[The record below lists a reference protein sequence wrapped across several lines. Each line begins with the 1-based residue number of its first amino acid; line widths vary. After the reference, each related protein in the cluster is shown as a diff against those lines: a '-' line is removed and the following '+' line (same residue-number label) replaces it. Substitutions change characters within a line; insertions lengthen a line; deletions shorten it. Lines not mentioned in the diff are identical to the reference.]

1 MVDSTT
7 STPYYLLT
15 GTGLRAKWGIISFSK
30 SSHFLPQEPEAS
42 IKTNGFHPEVEVED
56 PRIAPR
62 LAPSQSLVAPSPQVH
77 TRAFF
82 LFRITQYV
90 GPALIID
97 ITTFHY
103 RMSSMILSL
112 PQSQLPSLRFPLHL
126 SLSLVLTSYR
136 IPRLLSKAHFI
147 PAIVLGCLYEE
158 LLIFA
163 ILD

>member
-1 MVDSTT
+1 MTLTSFPLMVESTT
-7 STPYYLLT
+7 STPYYLLHI
-15 GTGLRAKWGIISFSK
+15 GLRAKGGIISSSK

-62 LAPSQSLVAPSPQVH
+62 LAPTQSLVAPSPQVR

-97 ITTFHY
+97 ITTFHLQDVQHDSISAPVPAPLPTLPPAPLLEPSFNFLQDSQVTIQCTFY
-103 RMSSMILSL
+103 SSYY
-112 PQSQLPSLRFPLHL
+112 
-126 SLSLVLTSYR
+126 TW
-136 IPRLLSKAHFI
+136 
-147 PAIVLGCLYEE
+147 
-158 LLIFA
+158 
-163 ILD
+163 

>member
-82 LFRITQYV
+82 LFRITHYV

-97 ITTFHY
+97 ITTFNLQDVQHDT
-103 RMSSMILSL
+103 IAAPVPAPL
-112 PQSQLPSLRFPLHL
+112 PTLPPAPLLEPSFNFLQDSQ
-126 SLSLVLTSYR
+126 VT
-136 IPRLLSKAHFI
+136 I
-147 PAIVLGCLYEE
+147 
-158 LLIFA
+158 
-163 ILD
+163 